1 MLIAKQEVRKVTY
14 QTSSKDLQ
22 QKMFNCKILNENSFI
37 AKRLINPNF
46 CFLVTGTFRSA
57 AVIIRDELTE
67 EQKDALCQHI
77 VDAFNEVRP
86 EEIALLIPLLMAP
99 GQFQTLAM
107 TKVVSYLRDELN
119 MRVAN

>member
-1 MLIAKQEVRKVTY
+1 
-14 QTSSKDLQ
+14 
-22 QKMFNCKILNENSFI
+22 
-37 AKRLINPNF
+37 
-46 CFLVTGTFRSA
+46 
-57 AVIIRDELTE
+57 VIIRDELTE

-119 MRVAN
+119 MRIAN

>member
-1 MLIAKQEVRKVTY
+1 MSLYIQVLGPLGIPIGATCGGLYAYSQAR
-14 QTSSKDLQ
+14 
-22 QKMFNCKILNENSFI
+22 
-37 AKRLINPNF
+37 
-46 CFLVTGTFRSA
+46 GTFRSA